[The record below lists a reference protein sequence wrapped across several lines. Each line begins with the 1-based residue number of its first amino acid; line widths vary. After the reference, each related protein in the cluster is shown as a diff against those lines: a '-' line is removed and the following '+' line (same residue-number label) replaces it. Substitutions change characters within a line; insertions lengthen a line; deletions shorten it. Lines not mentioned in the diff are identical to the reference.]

1 MAWRTLSPP
10 IPQQWCGSVCVVHI
24 AHQCVKL
31 PKPLSVLFVLSKWFL
46 AQFSWPLFQ
55 SLDVFHAL
63 SRTVIVCVC
72 VCLREFVGIC
82 IGLACVLPMQ
92 RICAHWDCMP
102 FEYQTQR
109 KRVWERKKAIHLYR
123 IQGRLPILPMFLIWC
138 NFSIDVIVHP

>member
-72 VCLREFVGIC
+72 VCV
-82 IGLACVLPMQ
+82 P
-92 RICAHWDCMP
+92 
-102 FEYQTQR
+102 
-109 KRVWERKKAIHLYR
+109 
-123 IQGRLPILPMFLIWC
+123 
-138 NFSIDVIVHP
+138 